1 MKKMNLPNKI
11 TVVRIAL
18 AVIILILLVFPWY
31 QLNLSFPVYS
41 VMGVQNID
49 LKYLISGVLFLIASV
64 TFS

>member
-41 VMGVQNID
+41 VMGVE
-49 LKYLISGVLFLIASV
+49 ISYFRSFILNCFCN
-64 TFS
+64 